1 MLSGEGS
8 TKMRRSDMVPK
19 YMFLTKGVGVHREK
33 LSSFELALRE
43 AGVEKCN
50 LVTVSSIYP
59 PQCEII
65 EKEEGLKKLK
75 PGQIVFCVMAR
86 NATNEPDR
94 LASASIGLAVPK
106 DRKQYGYLSEH
117 HAFGENDQVTGDYA
131 EDLAAVMLAS
141 TLGIDFDPDEAWDER
156 KKLYIASGKI
166 IQTTHITQ
174 TARGDKSG
182 LWTTVLSAAIF
193 IL

>member
-1 MLSGEGS
+1 
-8 TKMRRSDMVPK
+8 MVPK
-19 YMFLTKGVGVHREK
+19 YMFLTKGVGHHREK

-59 PQCEII
+59 PNCEILT
-65 EKEEGLKKLK
+65 KEEGLKKLN
-75 PGQIVFCVMAR
+75 PGEIVFCVMAR
-86 NATNEPDR
+86 NSTNEPDR

-106 DRKQYGYLSEH
+106 DRQQYGYLSEH
-117 HAFGENDQVTGDYA
+117 HSFGESERKSGDYA
-131 EDLAAVMLAS
+131 EDLAAFMLAT

-156 KKLYIASGKI
+156 KKLYVASGKI
-166 IQTTHITQ
+166 IQTTNITQ
-174 TARGDKSG
+174 VARGHEEG
-182 LWTTVLSAAIF
+182 LWTTVMSAAIF